1 MADNIS
7 KPEHYARYK
16 IEPMVFIIENN
27 IPYCEA
33 NAIKYL
39 CRWRFKH
46 KAWEDKLE
54 DLMKAREYIER
65 RIIQVKALMDKDD
78 TSSLQLPD

>member
-1 MADNIS
+1 MS
-7 KPEHYARYK
+7 
-16 IEPMVFIIENN
+16 
-27 IPYCEA
+27 
-33 NAIKYL
+33 L
-39 CRWRFKH
+39 RFKH